1 MRNRNA
7 VIVFLRLVVIIGLG
21 VFFAGPAGLPAQTP
35 APSAQKQKTAP
46 NKTTPKKKTPRRVK
60 PASYQLEPKALEVL
74 KAASDR
80 LAAARTISFVAVEA
94 FEHLSR
100 QGAPLVYAHKSEV
113 ILQRPDKLRVIQAA
127 DGPPSEFYYD
137 GKTVMAFSPDENTVA
152 AIQAPPTIDAA
163 LEAIYRAAAM
173 YFPFTDLIVADPY
186 ADMRTGLKHA
196 YYVGQSKV
204 IGDTTTDIVAYN
216 GDGVFVQM
224 WVGTE
229 DKLPRLIHAIYL
241 EDPDGLRHNLM
252 LSDWQLDAPV
262 AADVFTSPKIASAK
276 RIAFAHPHPEPSG
289 VTPPARTRPPAQ

>member
-1 MRNRNA
+1 MKNRNA
-7 VIVFLRLVVIIGLG
+7 VIVFLRLVVIIALG
-21 VFFAGPAGLPAQTP
+21 VFFAGPAGLPAQTA
-35 APSAQKQKTAP
+35 APSAQVPQTAP
-46 NKTTPKKKTPRRVK
+46 KRKALPKPAPVK
-60 PASYQLEPKALEVL
+60 PVRYQLEPKAMEVL

-100 QGAPLVYAHKSEV
+100 QGAPLVYVHRSEV
-113 ILQRPDKLRVIQAA
+113 TLQRPDKLRVIQAA
-127 DGPPSEFYYD
+127 DGPASEFYYD
-137 GKTVMAFSPDENTVA
+137 GKTMMAFSPAENTVA

-186 ADMRTGLKHA
+186 GDLKPGLKHA

-216 GDGVFVQM
+216 GDGVFAQM

-229 DKLPRLIHAIYL
+229 DRLPRLIHAIYL
-241 EDPDGLRHNLM
+241 DDPNGLRHNLM

-262 AADVFTSPKIASAK
+262 PADVFTSSKIADAK
-276 RIAFAHPHPEPSG
+276 RIAFAHPRPEPSG
-289 VTPPARTRPPAQ
+289 VKPPARTRPPAQ